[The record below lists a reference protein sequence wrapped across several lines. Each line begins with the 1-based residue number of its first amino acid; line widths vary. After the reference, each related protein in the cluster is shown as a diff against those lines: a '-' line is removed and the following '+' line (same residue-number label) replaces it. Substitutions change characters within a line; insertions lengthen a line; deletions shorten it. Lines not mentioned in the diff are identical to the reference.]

1 MKGKY
6 VAFNCIYDEIEEF
19 NTFEE
24 AVKWLEAID
33 YDEGIPSEVVNGGNF
48 IAKITHRSKY
58 KITDSKD
65 KYCQKVESYN
75 DCVNCEIGED
85 DCETEPW
92 PYSDDVETVGEV
104 IYEEVTNGTL

>member
-6 VAFNCIYDEIEEF
+6 VAYNCIYDEIEEF

-33 YDEGIPSEVVNGGNF
+33 YDEGIPYEVVDGGNF

-75 DCVNCEIGED
+75 DCVKLVKTIVKLSLGLIAKMLKL
-85 DCETEPW
+85 
-92 PYSDDVETVGEV
+92 SAK
-104 IYEEVTNGTL
+104 LFMRR

>member
-1 MKGKY
+1 MKGHY
-6 VAFNCIYDEIEEF
+6 VAYNCMYDELEIF

-24 AVKWLEAID
+24 AVKWLGED
-33 YDEGIPSEVVNGGNF
+33 YDEGIPSEVLDGGNF

-75 DCVNCEIGED
+75 DCVNCEISEEG
-85 DCETEPW
+85 CETEPW
-92 PYSDDVETVGEV
+92 PYSKDFDTVGEV
-104 IYEEVTNGTL
+104 IYEEVKPIAI